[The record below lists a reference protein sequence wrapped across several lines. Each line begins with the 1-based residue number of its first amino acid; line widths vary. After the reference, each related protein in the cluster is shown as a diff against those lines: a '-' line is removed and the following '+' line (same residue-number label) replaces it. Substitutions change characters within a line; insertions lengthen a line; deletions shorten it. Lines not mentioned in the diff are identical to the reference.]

1 MSTKPAAPGTD
12 VDPLPSRPGG
22 EWLAAAAPG
31 LFVLLWSTGFIGA
44 KLGLPYAE
52 PLTFLT
58 LRFVLVLALLL
69 PAALWLKSRWPRTA
83 VQATRIAIAGI
94 LVHAGYL
101 GGVFSA
107 IHHGLSAG
115 FAALI
120 VGLQPLVTAVA
131 APRLLGERVTGRQ
144 WLGLALGLAGVALV
158 VWEKIPA
165 GRASPAGIALAL
177 LALASMTAG
186 TLYQKRHGGGADPAA
201 GSVIQFAA
209 SALVL
214 APFALALET
223 QRIVW
228 SGEFVFALLWLVLVL
243 SLGAISLLYM
253 MLRRGEA
260 ARVSSLF
267 YLTPPVTALM
277 GYFIFGETLGAL
289 AVAGMAIAVA
299 GVALAMKG

>member
-1 MSTKPAAPGTD
+1 MLPGR
-12 VDPLPSRPGG
+12 LRG
-22 EWLAAAAPG
+22 EWLAAAAPA

-52 PLTFLT
+52 PLTFLI
-58 LRFVLVLALLL
+58 LRFVLVVALLL
-69 PAALWLKSRWPRTA
+69 PATLWLKTRWPRTGAQALHIA
-83 VQATRIAIAGI
+83 VAGI

-101 GGVFSA
+101 GGVFCA
-107 IHHGLSAG
+107 IHQGLSAG
-115 FAALI
+115 FTALI
-120 VGLQPLVTAVA
+120 VGMQPLLTAVA
-131 APRLLGERVTGRQ
+131 APRLLGERVSPRQ
-144 WLGLALGLAGVALV
+144 WLGLVLGLAGVALV

-165 GRASPAGIALAL
+165 GKASAGGLALAALAL
-177 LALASMTAG
+177 ACITLG
-186 TLYQKRHGGGADPAA
+186 TLYQKRHGGGADPTA
-201 GSVIQFAA
+201 GSIIQFAA

-214 APFALALET
+214 APFALTLES

-228 SGEFVFALLWLVLVL
+228 SGEFVFALAWLVVVL

-267 YLTPPVTALM
+267 YLTPPVTAVM
-277 GYFIFGETLGAL
+277 GFLIFGETLGAL
-289 AVAGMAIAVA
+289 ALAGMAIAAA

>member
-1 MSTKPAAPGTD
+1 MS
-12 VDPLPSRPGG
+12 VNRSRSGG
-22 EWLAAAAPG
+22 EWLVAAAPG

-52 PLTFLT
+52 PLTFLI
-58 LRFVLVLALLL
+58 LRFALVVALML
-69 PAALWLKSRWPRTA
+69 PSTLWLKSRWPRSGAQAAHIA
-83 VQATRIAIAGI
+83 VAGI

-107 IHHGLSAG
+107 IHQGLSAG
-115 FAALI
+115 FVALI

-131 APRLLGERVTGRQ
+131 APRFLGERVTTRQ
-144 WLGLALGLAGVALV
+144 WLGLVLGLVGVALV

-165 GRASPAGIALAL
+165 GKASAAGLALAL
-177 LALASMTAG
+177 LALASITAG

-223 QRIVW
+223 RQVLW
-228 SGEFVFALLWLVLVL
+228 SGAFVFALLWLVVVL

-267 YLTPPVTALM
+267 YLTPPVTAVM
-277 GYFIFGETLGAL
+277 GFLIFGETLGAMAL
-289 AVAGMAIAVA
+289 AGMATAAA